1 MTRTLIINSSNYVVG
16 SGNRYEY
23 RFPQTAKFA
32 AGSSIAVANLAIYN
46 SIQNITIKRGNNIIT
61 LNWLGTDYVFNI
73 PEGYYSVSDL
83 NFYLQSQMVLNGLY
97 MTANDGADNVYFAE
111 IVVNSIRYST
121 SLNFYAIPT
130 SAEATQKGYVKAT
143 SATWNFPAS
152 PECPSLTFNQPFGNL
167 IGFTFG
173 TYPPTL
179 QSTNIQILSSQ
190 TPVISPVD
198 SLIFT
203 CNLVSSKYS
212 IPSDVFYSVPI
223 SASLGSLILFN
234 NTSLVYNDIIPQN
247 FSSLIITIY
256 DQIFNPI
263 LLLDKE
269 LTLTLSIS
277 EPQ

>member
-1 MTRTLIINSSNYVVG
+1 
-16 SGNRYEY
+16 
-23 RFPQTAKFA
+23 
-32 AGSSIAVANLAIYN
+32 
-46 SIQNITIKRGNNIIT
+46 
-61 LNWLGTDYVFNI
+61 LGTDYIFNI

-83 NFYLQSQMVLNGLY
+83 NAFLQQQSILNGLY
-97 MTANDGADNVYFAE
+97 MTANQGSDNVYFVE
-111 IVVNSIRYST
+111 LVVNSIRYST

-130 SAEATQKGYVKAT
+130 SAEATQKGYVKAPN
-143 SATWNFPAS
+143 ATWEFPANS
-152 PECPSLTFNQPFGNL
+152 QCPSLTFAQPFGNL
-167 IGFTFG
+167 LGFTFG

-179 QSTNIQILSSQ
+179 QSTNIQYLSTT

-212 IPSDVFYSVPI
+212 IPSDVFYSIPI

-256 DQIFNPI
+256 DQLFNPVV
-263 LLLDKE
+263 LLDKE
-269 LTLTLSIS
+269 MTMTLSIS
-277 EPQ
+277 EP

>member
-1 MTRTLIINSSNYVVG
+1 MVRTLIINSSNYVVG

-32 AGSSIAVANLAIYN
+32 SGSSIAVANLAIYN
-46 SIQNITIKRGNNIIT
+46 SIQNITERRGNNIIT
-61 LNWLGTDYVFNI
+61 LQFLETNYTFII
-73 PEGYYSVSDL
+73 PNGYYSVSDL
-83 NFYLQSQMVLNGLY
+83 NYYLQSQMVINGLY
-97 MTANDGADNVYFAE
+97 MTANSGSDNVYFAE

-130 SAEATQKGYVKAT
+130 SEQASNKGYVKPT
-143 SATWNFPAS
+143 NATWEFPTT
-152 PECPSLTFNQPFGNL
+152 PQCPSLKFNQPFANL
-167 IGFTFG
+167 LGYTFG
-173 TYPPTL
+173 TYPATL
-179 QSTNIQILSSQ
+179 QSTNTQILSTQ

-234 NTSLVYNDIIPQN
+234 NTSLVYNGIIPQH

-256 DQIFNPI
+256 DQLFQKVE
-263 LLLDKE
+263 LLDKE

-277 EPQ
+277 EP

>member
-1 MTRTLIINSSNYVVG
+1 MPRTLIINSSNYVVG
-16 SGNRYEY
+16 SGNKYEY
-23 RFPQTAKFA
+23 RFPQTSKFS
-32 AGSSIAVANLAIYN
+32 AGSSIAVSNLAIYN
-46 SIQNITIKRGNNIIT
+46 SIQNITIKRGNNVIT
-61 LNWLGTDYVFNI
+61 LNWLGTDYIFNI

-83 NFYLQSQMVLNGLY
+83 NAFIQQQSIINGLY
-97 MTANDGADNVYFAE
+97 CTANDGADNVYFVE
-111 IVVNSIRYST
+111 LVINSIRYST

-130 SAEATQKGYVKAT
+130 SAEATQKGYVKPT
-143 SATWNFPAS
+143 NATWEFPAS
-152 PECPSLTFNQPFGNL
+152 PQCPSLTFAQPFANL
-167 IGFTFG
+167 LGFTFG
-173 TYPPTL
+173 TFPPTL
-179 QSTNIQILSSQ
+179 QSTNIQYLSTQ

-256 DQIFNPI
+256 DQLFQKVE
-263 LLLDKE
+263 LLDKE

-277 EPQ
+277 EP

>member
-1 MTRTLIINSSNYVVG
+1 MVRTLVINSSNYVEN
-16 SGNRYEY
+16 SGNKYEY

-32 AGSSIAVANLAIYN
+32 SGSSIAVANLAIYN
-46 SIQNITIKRGNNIIT
+46 SIQNVTEKRGNNVIT
-61 LNWLGTDYVFNI
+61 LNWLNTDYTFII
-73 PEGYYSVSDL
+73 PNGYYSVSDL
-83 NFYLQSQMVLNGLY
+83 NYYLQQQCIINGLY
-97 MTANDGADNVYFAE
+97 MTANSGSDNVYFAE

-130 SAEATQKGYVKAT
+130 EAEATAKGYVKST
-143 SATWNFPAS
+143 NATWNFPAS
-152 PECPSLTFNQPFGNL
+152 SQCPSLTFNQPFANL
-167 IGFTFG
+167 LGYTFG
-173 TYPPTL
+173 TFPPTL
-179 QSTNIQILSSQ
+179 QSTNTQILSSQ

-234 NTSLVYNDIIPQN
+234 NTSLVYNDIIPQH

-256 DQIFNPI
+256 DQLFQKVE
-263 LLLDKE
+263 LLDKE

>member
-1 MTRTLIINSSNYVVG
+1 MVRTLIINSSNYVVN
-16 SGNRYEY
+16 SGNKYEY

-32 AGSSIAVANLAIYN
+32 AGSSVAVANLAIYN
-46 SIQNITIKRGNNIIT
+46 SIQNVTIKRGNNVIT
-61 LNWLGTDYVFNI
+61 LNWLGTNYVFTI

-83 NFYLQSQMVLNGLY
+83 NFYLQQQCVINGLY
-97 MTANDGADNVYFAE
+97 MTANSGADNVYFLE
-111 IVVNSIRYST
+111 IVINSIRYST

-130 SAEATQKGYVKAT
+130 EAEATQKGYVKP
-143 SATWNFPAS
+143 SNATWVFPAS
-152 PECPSLTFNQPFGNL
+152 AQCPSLTFAQPFANL
-167 IGFTFG
+167 LGFTFG
-173 TYPPTL
+173 TFPPTL
-179 QSTNIQILSSQ
+179 QSTNIQYLSTQ

-212 IPSDVFYSVPI
+212 IPSDTFYSVPI
-223 SASLGSLILFN
+223 SASLGNLILFN

-256 DQIFNPI
+256 DQLFNPVV
-263 LLLDKE
+263 LLDKE
-269 LTLTLSIS
+269 MTMTLSIS

>member
-1 MTRTLIINSSNYVVG
+1 MVRTLVINSSNYVEN
-16 SGNRYEY
+16 SGNKYEY

-46 SIQNITIKRGNNIIT
+46 SIQNITEKRGNNTIT
-61 LNWLGTDYVFNI
+61 LHFLETDYTFII
-73 PEGYYSVSDL
+73 PSGYYSVSDL

-130 SAEATQKGYVKAT
+130 SAEATTKGYVKPT
-143 SATWNFPAS
+143 NATWNFPAT
-152 PECPSLTFNQPFGNL
+152 PQCPSLTFNQPFANL
-167 IGFTFG
+167 IGYTFG
-173 TYPPTL
+173 TFPPTL
-179 QSTNIQILSSQ
+179 QSTNIQYLSTQ

-234 NTSLVYNDIIPQN
+234 NTSLVYNDIIPQH
-247 FSSLIITIY
+247 FSSLIITVY
-256 DQIFNPI
+256 DQLFLPVV
-263 LLLDKE
+263 LLDKE